1 MWRQSNTVFGLTPG
15 SSGPGNPD
23 PQAGPC
29 KVTSSV
35 SAWDTGLTNSVT
47 ITNTATAA
55 VNGWSLAFPL
65 PAGPTITSGWG
76 ATYAPASGAV
86 TATNVTYNAALAP
99 GASVTV
105 GYQAN
110 HTGNSAAP
118 STFTLNGTACS

>member
-1 MWRQSNTVFGLTPG
+1 DVYKSKPGTP
-15 SSGPGNPD
+15 NP
-23 PQAGPC
+23 PTGPC

-35 SAWDTGLTNSVT
+35 SAWNTGLTNAVT
-47 ITNTATAA
+47 ITNTATTAI
-55 VNGWSLAFPL
+55 NGWRLAFTL
-65 PAGPTITSGWG
+65 PAGQTITNGWG

-105 GYQAN
+105 GYQAG

-118 STFTLNGTACS
+118 SAFTLNGTACS